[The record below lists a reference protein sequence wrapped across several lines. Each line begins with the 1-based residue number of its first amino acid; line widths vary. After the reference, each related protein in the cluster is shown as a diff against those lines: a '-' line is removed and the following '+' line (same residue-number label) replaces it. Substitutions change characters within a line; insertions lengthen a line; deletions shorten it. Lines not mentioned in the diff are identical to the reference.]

1 MAKAAVPLVAS
12 VSVCSLL
19 LFLAVMVTV
28 NLACNP
34 TDVYWSPTTNVAT
47 TRPTPTPP
55 ATETTWSRKMASD
68 P

>member
-12 VSVCSLL
+12 VTVCSLF
-19 LFLAVMVTV
+19 LFLAVTV

-55 ATETTWSRKMASD
+55 ATEATWSRKMASD